1 MRPIPILTALITVVV
16 LFLLVFQREA
26 VRDFLGLGA
35 PVETAEPTEDASRD
49 VHVVSVIAQRS
60 QAQEIDSAVVLRGE
74 TQANREVSLLAETAG
89 RVVSTPIAKGS
100 MVAEGDLLCALDPG
114 TKEVSI
120 AQAQAAL
127 AEAER
132 NLANAQS
139 LSQEGFAAE
148 TRVLAATSARESA
161 QAALAQ
167 AERALA
173 DTKITAPFPGV
184 LESDTAEVGSLLQ
197 PGAPC
202 ATIVDLTPI
211 RLVGYVAEA
220 DIARVSEGA
229 AVGARLSTG
238 QEVMGTVSFVGR
250 SADPVT
256 RTFRVEAEVPND
268 DLTFRAGQ
276 TADILIQTAGRK
288 AHLLPQSSLTL
299 NDDGDLGVRVVGDGD
314 VARFLPV
321 ELIRDGTD
329 GVWLGGLPDEVAVI
343 VVGQDYVVD
352 GVPIEVT
359 YREPGL

>member
-1 MRPIPILTALITVVV
+1 
-16 LFLLVFQREA
+16 
-26 VRDFLGLGA
+26 
-35 PVETAEPTEDASRD
+35 
-49 VHVVSVIAQRS
+49 
-60 QAQEIDSAVVLRGE
+60 
-74 TQANREVSLLAETAG
+74 
-89 RVVSTPIAKGS
+89 
-100 MVAEGDLLCALDPG
+100 
-114 TKEVSI
+114 
-120 AQAQAAL
+120 
-127 AEAER
+127 
-132 NLANAQS
+132 
-139 LSQEGFAAE
+139 
-148 TRVLAATSARESA
+148 
-161 QAALAQ
+161 
-167 AERALA
+167 
-173 DTKITAPFPGV
+173 
-184 LESDTAEVGSLLQ
+184 
-197 PGAPC
+197 
-202 ATIVDLTPI
+202 VDLTPI

-238 QEVMGTVSFVGR
+238 QEVMGTVRFVGR

-299 NDDGDLGVRVVGDGD
+299 NDDGDLGVRVVGGAENGD